1 MDFRPWPD
9 SFSFEDQVYKKNDT
23 YYFGV
28 RIKKNESGMMMRVDL
43 TETIKIFYKKLKEW
57 ISSDPKLNELVTT
70 KACDLKINY
79 KRR

>member
-1 MDFRPWPD
+1 
-9 SFSFEDQVYKKNDT
+9 
-23 YYFGV
+23 
-28 RIKKNESGMMMRVDL
+28 MMMRVDL